1 MHDRFRVGLQE
12 LVYLVDYF
20 VSRESCVRLRL
31 VASGNNRKFFKVQF
45 CRHGESPLLLGGT

>member
-31 VASGNNRKFFKVQF
+31 VASGNSREFFKVQF